1 MENLYSATARTNSV
15 CNERSFHGLKTNS
28 CMWVLAG
35 LHLPVLLPCEGN
47 SHFPTPS
54 LSKMLRSSNFAVKA
68 ITNYQEGNRM
78 YFYS

>member
-1 MENLYSATARTNSV
+1 
-15 CNERSFHGLKTNS
+15 
-28 CMWVLAG
+28 MWVLAG

-47 SHFPTPS
+47 NHFPTPS